1 MINQPIYCIT
11 YDTDWASP
19 YCIKDFMDLV
29 QSFRITP
36 TVFSTNDDPII
47 KAFTKTNPDDVG
59 IHPNFR
65 ENSTQG
71 MDYASVIDHLLKIYP
86 NAKTFRSHSYYDS
99 TDILLEMSRRGIWYD
114 SNLCLYLQP
123 NIVPLQLG
131 VPRMTRF
138 PVFWEDDVHWM
149 QTDGDWRLS
158 NYLDA
163 FTSPGLKI
171 INVHPFIISANIP
184 SEDYYASVKEH
195 IPTLS
200 LENLKT
206 IRYDGPGARTFFID
220 LIQQVRSQNQRFY
233 TLHELYKMFP
243 VESFLV
249 SPDETKGKTSIHSE
263 QEYQKYWQMSDTGK
277 QDFLKVSYEQRYAK
291 DRYATS
297 RDTHAREL
305 EIQAIADNIN
315 TKGTILDIGCG
326 NGYTLISLAKKFRG
340 WTMIGVDFSENLIR
354 GAEYLVEKEMDEL
367 QSRPEFVCADA
378 IQYLKGIKGGSV
390 RYVITE
396 RFIQNMPS
404 VKWQKMVIRQ
414 IYRILEEG
422 GHYLMCE
429 GSKNGFAR
437 LNSLRED
444 VGLTVIPDT
453 SADNISAIRIEDD
466 EFEDYVQSE
475 IGFRLIRKL
484 GFSLYVI
491 ISRVLHPLMVSPLR
505 PRFDS
510 RYNEYA
516 RRIQEKMEFIPG
528 YGSNTLWILEKK

>member
-1 MINQPIYCIT
+1 
-11 YDTDWASP
+11 
-19 YCIKDFMDLV
+19 
-29 QSFRITP
+29 
-36 TVFSTNDDPII
+36 
-47 KAFTKTNPDDVG
+47 
-59 IHPNFR
+59 
-65 ENSTQG
+65 
-71 MDYASVIDHLLKIYP
+71 
-86 NAKTFRSHSYYDS
+86 
-99 TDILLEMSRRGIWYD
+99 
-114 SNLCLYLQP
+114 
-123 NIVPLQLG
+123 
-131 VPRMTRF
+131 
-138 PVFWEDDVHWM
+138 
-149 QTDGDWRLS
+149 
-158 NYLDA
+158 
-163 FTSPGLKI
+163 
-171 INVHPFIISANIP
+171 
-184 SEDYYASVKEH
+184 
-195 IPTLS
+195 
-200 LENLKT
+200 
-206 IRYDGPGARTFFID
+206 
-220 LIQQVRSQNQRFY
+220 
-233 TLHELYKMFP
+233 
-243 VESFLV
+243 
-249 SPDETKGKTSIHSE
+249 
-263 QEYQKYWQMSDTGK
+263 
-277 QDFLKVSYEQRYAK
+277 
-291 DRYATS
+291 
-297 RDTHAREL
+297 
-305 EIQAIADNIN
+305 
-315 TKGTILDIGCG
+315 
-326 NGYTLISLAKKFRG
+326 
-340 WTMIGVDFSENLIR
+340 MIGVDFSENLIK
-354 GAEYLVEKEMDEL
+354 GAKCLVEKEMGEL
-367 QSRPEFVCADA
+367 HSRPEFICTDA